1 MRTIGT
7 VVFFVI
13 VASAIEFISAIIVPL
28 LILLACGIIFQVLG
42 SLGPVPRTPRKNHE
56 TLKKIALTSAERQPE
71 SGLSHTP
78 LAHGSAFNKS
88 DKSTIIKDIKR
99 NGGLIIDKKWLKL
112 ILDGKKTWE
121 MRANKYKREG
131 YIALIEKGSKSV
143 LGVAHIDGYSGKLTI
158 KQLQANEA
166 KHRVPESMYCAEGY
180 KWFVAMKLSKI
191 VRFQEPIKYQPKP
204 GAVIW
209 VKIGEQDVVMQE
221 ISRQIDILSKKSTN
235 GLQQKPS
242 VNVLDIDSSRH
253 WLKDLIKNEPLIL
266 DAMGK
271 APCAGDGTVFSEK
284 NGFKDGLIHLKDN
297 QREYRFESY
306 RNALSALRRIR
317 DLQWYCFKGNKG
329 GWKTTSNW
337 V

>member
-7 VVFFVI
+7 VVLLVI
-13 VASAIEFISAIIVPL
+13 VALAIEFISAMIVPL
-28 LILLACGIIFQVLG
+28 LILLASCIIFQVLG
-42 SLGPVPRTPRKNHE
+42 SLSPVPRAPQKNHE
-56 TLKKIALTSAERQPE
+56 TFKSVALTSAERPPE

-78 LAHGSAFNKS
+78 MAYSSAFNKS

-99 NGGLIIDKKWLKL
+99 NGGLIIEKKWLKL

-143 LGVAHIDGYSGKLTI
+143 LGVARIDGYSGKLTI

-209 VKIGEQDVVMQE
+209 VKIGEQDAVMRQ
-221 ISRQIDILSKKSTN
+221 ISRQIDILITKDSN
-235 GLQQKPS
+235 GVQQKS
-242 VNVLDIDSSRH
+242 SINVLDIDSSKY
-253 WLKDLIKNEPLIL
+253 WLKDLIKDEPLIL
-266 DAMGK
+266 EAMGK
-271 APCAGDGTVFSEK
+271 KPRAGDGTVFSEK

-297 QREYRFESY
+297 HREYRFESY
-306 RNALSALRRIR
+306 RNALSALRRLP
-317 DLQWYCFKGNKG
+317 DLQWRCFKGNKS
-329 GWKTTSNW
+329 GWKKTSSW

>member
-13 VASAIEFISAIIVPL
+13 VGSVIEFISAMIVPL
-28 LILLACGIIFQVLG
+28 LILLASCIIFQMSG
-42 SLGPVPRTPRKNHE
+42 AISPSPRAPKKNHE
-56 TLKKIALTSAERQPE
+56 AIKSAGVRSAKRQFD
-71 SGLSHTP
+71 SGLAHTP
-78 LAHGSAFNKS
+78 MEHSSAFNKS

-121 MRANKYKREG
+121 MRATKYKQEG
-131 YIALIEKGSKSV
+131 YIALIEKGSKTV
-143 LGVAHIDGYSGKLTI
+143 LGIARIDGYSEKLTI
-158 KQLQANEA
+158 KQLRANKA
-166 KHRVPESMYCAEGY
+166 KHRIPESTYSAESY
-180 KWFVAMKLSKI
+180 KWFVAMKLAKV
-191 VRFQEPIKYQPKP
+191 VRFEEPIKYQPKP

-209 VKIGEQDVVMQE
+209 IKIGEQEAVMRE
-221 ISRQIDILSKKSTN
+221 VARQIDILSKKSAN

-242 VNVLDIDSSRH
+242 VNVLDIDSSKH
-253 WLKDLIKNEPLIL
+253 WLKKLIKNEPLSKG
-266 DAMGK
+266 AMGK
-271 APCAGDGTVFSEK
+271 KPCADDETVFSEK

-306 RNALSALRRIR
+306 RDALSALRRLP
-317 DLQWYCFKGNKG
+317 DLQWRCFKSNKS
-329 GWKTTSNW
+329 GWKKTSTW